1 MVQGRKWGVAD
12 RVVFGIRWDGGK
24 RPRLISGMVVLVA
37 ALLAPASAGALPVDA
52 GDQAALRSVFVV
64 PAAGRTADAHR
75 LVCRLG
81 GRPGARIAVARGFVA
96 RVPRDRI
103 AALRASSAVRA
114 AATDAIMHVS
124 GADDGADRAA
134 ASSAI
139 VRRAAGA
146 QALLDRGDDGAGV
159 AIALVDTGVQA
170 LPGLDRG
177 QVVVG
182 PDYSDEARYK
192 ELRDRDAFGHGTHLA
207 GTMVGDDPASG
218 FTGVAPGAKVV
229 SVKVAGSDGTTSLLQ
244 VLSGLEW
251 IRKHKDDKDAP
262 IRVVNLSLGVD
273 AGNDSYVRDPLAFAA
288 ETLWRSGIVVVA
300 AAGNNGKDTK
310 QLDLPAADPFVVAV
324 GAVETQGTAA
334 DDDDSVADFS
344 SRSRRRAPDVVAPGT
359 GIVSLRVPGSELD
372 EEFPAA
378 RVGERFFRGSGTS
391 QATAVVSSV
400 AALLIAD
407 RPELAPD
414 QVKALLRRG
423 ARAIAVPG
431 AVGEDVAAAAGAGRV
446 DAGRSAAL
454 DTPSA
459 GSVLQPFAPAVLDV
473 HRVGRGRRE
482 VGPGASQ
489 WAGRRWSGRRWSGR
503 RWSGRRWSGDA
514 WVPAPEDDK
523 APSDPKA
530 PKG

>member
-1 MVQGRKWGVAD
+1 
-12 RVVFGIRWDGGK
+12 
-24 RPRLISGMVVLVA
+24 
-37 ALLAPASAGALPVDA
+37 
-52 GDQAALRSVFVV
+52 
-64 PAAGRTADAHR
+64 
-75 LVCRLG
+75 
-81 GRPGARIAVARGFVA
+81 
-96 RVPRDRI
+96 
-103 AALRASSAVRA
+103 
-114 AATDAIMHVS
+114 
-124 GADDGADRAA
+124 
-134 ASSAI
+134 
-139 VRRAAGA
+139 
-146 QALLDRGDDGAGV
+146 
-159 AIALVDTGVQA
+159 
-170 LPGLDRG
+170 
-177 QVVVG
+177 
-182 PDYSDEARYK
+182 
-192 ELRDRDAFGHGTHLA
+192 
-207 GTMVGDDPASG
+207 MVGDDPAAG